1 MMRDDSLRIQKEIER
16 KKQELK
22 ELEELQNKEKAKPA
36 SGNIE
41 SLDNNEEEE
50 ALASSPTA
58 VFSLIRTYF

>member
-1 MMRDDSLRIQKEIER
+1 MMTDDSLRIQKEIEI

-22 ELEELQNKEKAKPA
+22 ELEELKNKEKSKPA
-36 SGNIE
+36 SGNTE
-41 SLDNNEEEE
+41 SMDNNEEDE